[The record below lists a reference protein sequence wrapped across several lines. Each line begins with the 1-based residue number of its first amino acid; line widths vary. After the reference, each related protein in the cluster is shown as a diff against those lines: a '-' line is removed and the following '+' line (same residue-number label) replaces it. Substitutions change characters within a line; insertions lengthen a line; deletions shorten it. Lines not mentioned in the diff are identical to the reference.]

1 MRRFTTDQ
9 VNNEPVSQRD
19 AQIQDIQRVQP
30 EFNPEGKSDNYIQA
44 YHDALLENFMK
55 KATTN
60 DSKGKGKDKPEEKKK
75 EIDGYSED
83 LQKVKMERL
92 NMRNRKKTK
101 HNDSSDSSADEIEK
115 NKQSRLNMRGK

>member
-9 VNNEPVSQRD
+9 VNNEPASQRD

-55 KATTN
+55 KD
-60 DSKGKGKDKPEEKKK
+60 DSKGKDKPEEKKK
-75 EIDGYSED
+75 ETDGYSED
-83 LQKVKMERL
+83 LQKIKMERL
-92 NMRNRKKTK
+92 NMRNRKKTE
-101 HNDSSDSSADEIEK
+101 HNDSSDSSTAEIEK